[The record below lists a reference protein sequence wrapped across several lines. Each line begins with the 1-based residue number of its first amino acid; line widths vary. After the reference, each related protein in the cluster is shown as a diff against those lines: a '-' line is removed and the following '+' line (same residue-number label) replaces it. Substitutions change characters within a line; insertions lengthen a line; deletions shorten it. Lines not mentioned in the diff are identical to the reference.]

1 MAEIKKLV
9 CDMCGRDIKDGYV
22 FKPSSRRRIHGGTT
36 TSGAYRFDL
45 CDACLGQIQKAC
57 KARKEAS
64 GEGDD
69 KEG

>member
-22 FKPSSRRRIHGGTT
+22 FKPSSRRRIHGGAT

-45 CDACLGQIQKAC
+45 CTACLDQIQKAC
-57 KARKEAS
+57 KARKEPH
-64 GEGDD
+64 GED
-69 KEG
+69 